1 MIVCRFQGLV
11 RDSIVVDGVIK
22 GVPLPLDA
30 LESAGKIAASRAAAT

>member
-22 GVPLPLDA
+22 GVPLPDDLF
-30 LESAGKIAASRAAAT
+30 AGSGQAAGGGVGAS